1 MIFIIISDI
10 SASIVRVLESSIINK
25 FNLRSFYILACSK
38 HTVTTKDICTYS
50 YFPMNN
56 LLY

>member
-10 SASIVRVLESSIINK
+10 SASIVRILESSIINK
-25 FNLRSFYILACSK
+25 VNLRTLYILACTK
-38 HTVTTKDICTYS
+38 YTVTTKGICTYS